1 MTDRDTHHYT
11 TKELYIRGYEEH
23 EFEEC
28 AKMTC
33 SVTSQ
38 IDYTIENM
46 TFQKKTKKLK
56 QTNKNLLGSES
67 NSSLLCDRQGY
78 SPLYYQGIGIEEH
91 EFEECGKMTGSAQAF
106 TNLYI

>member
-11 TKELYIRGYEEH
+11 TKELYIKGYEEH

-33 SVTSQ
+33 SATSQ

-46 TFQKKTKKLK
+46 TFQKAQKKQIK
-56 QTNKNLLGSES
+56 I
-67 NSSLLCDRQGY
+67 SLAVNRTLVFYVIDRKLTTIL
-78 SPLYYQGIGIEEH
+78 PR
-91 EFEECGKMTGSAQAF
+91 
-106 TNLYI
+106 N

>member
-1 MTDRDTHHYT
+1 MYFEKNSLAGNRTPVSCVTDRDTHHYT

-38 IDYTIENM
+38 INCTIENM
-46 TFQKKTKKLK
+46 TFQKKKLK
-56 QTNKNLLGSES
+56 QTNK
-67 NSSLLCDRQGY
+67 
-78 SPLYYQGIGIEEH
+78 
-91 EFEECGKMTGSAQAF
+91 
-106 TNLYI
+106 